1 MTRLPTLRLLNIS
14 LELQSIPLV
23 HAERMSHFDCM
34 YPFDNTKSE
43 TARSFSGFE
52 LSSSITQKSPGMF

>member
-23 HAERMSHFDCM
+23 HAERMSHFDCKN
-34 YPFDNTKSE
+34 PFDNNYNFK
-43 TARSFSGFE
+43 R
-52 LSSSITQKSPGMF
+52 LVKKPSSLYQV